1 MAKYVITEDIRTIN
15 TYTLELDDKLIQ
27 RLNADIQE
35 RYVSEQ
41 QGQTIPYIDLDTLID
56 IIKSD
61 GDLDAMNVNRLINHK
76 TPLED
81 CKINNRNLPDTLSW
95 SLYEL
100 VFDMINDY
108 TWDSSQV
115 EELDSYDNEW
125 YAELKDEEEA

>member
-1 MAKYVITEDIRTIN
+1 MAKYVITEDVRTVN
-15 TYTLELDDKLIQ
+15 TYTLDLDDKLIQ

-61 GDLDAMNVNRLINHK
+61 GDLDAINVNRLINHK

-81 CKINNRNLPDTLSW
+81 FEIKNRNLPDTLSW

-100 VFDMINDY
+100 VLDMINDY

-125 YAELKDEEEA
+125 YAELKDEEEN

>member
-1 MAKYVITEDIRTIN
+1 MAKYVITEDVRTVN
-15 TYTLELDDKLIQ
+15 TYTLELDDTLIQ

-35 RYVSEQ
+35 SYVSEQ

-61 GDLDAMNVNRLINHK
+61 GDLDAINVNRLINHK

-81 CKINNRNLPDTLSW
+81 FEIKNRNLPDTLSW

-100 VFDMINDY
+100 VLDMINDY

-125 YAELKDEEEA
+125 YAELKDEEEN

>member
-1 MAKYVITEDIRTIN
+1 MAKYIITEDIRTVN
-15 TYTLELDDKLIQ
+15 TYTLDLDDKLIQ

-41 QGQTIPYIDLDTLID
+41 QGQTIPYIDLDTLMD
-56 IIKSD
+56 IIKYY
-61 GDLDAMNVNRLINHK
+61 GDLDAINVNRLINHK
-76 TPLED
+76 TLLED
-81 CKINNRNLPDTLSW
+81 CEIKNRNLPNMPSW

-100 VFDMINDY
+100 VLDMINDY

-125 YAELKDEEEA
+125 YAELKDEEEN

>member
-1 MAKYVITEDIRTIN
+1 MAKYVITEDVRTVN
-15 TYTLELDDKLIQ
+15 TYTLELDDTLIQ

-61 GDLDAMNVNRLINHK
+61 GDLDAINVNRLINHK

-81 CKINNRNLPDTLSW
+81 FEIKNRNLLDTLSW
-95 SLYEL
+95 SLYAL
-100 VFDMINDY
+100 VLDMINEY
-108 TWDSSQV
+108 AWNSSHV

-125 YAELKDEEEA
+125 YAELKDEEEN